1 MGKIVYSYYCLDIIY
16 AGHLLQMKNA
26 KRLAGKDGISIIGI
40 LTDEAVMEKK
50 PRPIIPFDERMI
62 ISEAIGY
69 ADLVVPQETYSP
81 IPNVLKMRP
90 DILMESA
97 SHSDELL
104 EQSRKTMRELGGKVI
119 VTPYYPTQSSTTIKE
134 KIKNA
139 ETKIINNIVESDK

>member
-1 MGKIVYSYYCLDIIY
+1 MRIVYSYYCLDIVHP
-16 AGHLLQMKNA
+16 GHLLQMKNA

-50 PRPIIPFDERMI
+50 ARPIIPFDERMI
-62 ISEAIGY
+62 VAEAIGY
-69 ADLVVPQETYSP
+69 ADLVVPQATYSP
-81 IPNVLKMRP
+81 MPNVLKIKP

-119 VTPYYPTQSSTTIKE
+119 VTPYYPTQSSTNIK
-134 KIKNA
+134 KQIKRRV
-139 ETKIINNIVESDK
+139 K